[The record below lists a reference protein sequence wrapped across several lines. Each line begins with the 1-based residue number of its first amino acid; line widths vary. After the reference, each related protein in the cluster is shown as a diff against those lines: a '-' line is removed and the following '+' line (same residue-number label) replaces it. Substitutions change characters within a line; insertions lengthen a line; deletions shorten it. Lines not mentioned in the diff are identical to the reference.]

1 MKKEK
6 KQLVLP
12 PNDVSLSI
20 FVGIDGER
28 YMNVGEE
35 KSGPPVYKEDS
46 SMPLWK
52 RALLKLFL
60 PPME

>member
-12 PNDVSLSI
+12 PNDVSLSV
-20 FVGIDGER
+20 FVGLDGER
-28 YMNVGEE
+28 YINVGEE
-35 KSGPPVYKEDS
+35 RNLSSRYKPDS

-60 PPME
+60 PPRE